1 MVAMNR
7 FDQAKLLLQVRKAQK
22 QLKKETLEVE
32 GGGGA
37 VVIEITGEQKVKKVH
52 IDPDRVDLENVG
64 ELEEWLAEAMKEAI
78 AQSQKLAAET
88 MKPFMGQLGNLG
100 L

>member
-1 MVAMNR
+1 MNR

>member
-1 MVAMNR
+1 MNR

-22 QLKKETLEVE
+22 QLKKEVLEVE

-37 VVIEITGEQKVKKVH
+37 VVIEITGEQKVKKIHV
-52 IDPDRVDLENVG
+52 DPDRVDLDNIE
-64 ELEEWLAEAMKEAI
+64 ELENWLAEAMREAI
-78 AQSQKLAAET
+78 VQSQKLAAET